1 MTETLE
7 LAERDSAAER
17 IEDALRFNPA
27 RLYTPA
33 EARRLMLGPGAPA
46 DQMPTEYWLK
56 RQLGQDNFE
65 STVIGRAR
73 YLTGEQILKLIGE
86 CARGKYGLPIGGDKR
101 RPRR

>member
-1 MTETLE
+1 MTETLDV
-7 LAERDSAAER
+7 AEPGAAPER

-27 RLYTPA
+27 RLYTAA
-33 EARRLMLGPGAPA
+33 EARRLMLGPDVP
-46 DQMPTEYWLK
+46 DEQMPTEYWLK

>member
-7 LAERDSAAER
+7 LTERATAQER

-33 EARRLMLGPGAPA
+33 QARRLMLGPDAPD

-56 RQLGQDNFE
+56 RQLGQDSFE
-65 STVIGRAR
+65 CTVISRAR
-73 YLTGEQILKLIGE
+73 YLTGEQILQLIKE
-86 CARGKYGLPIGGDKR
+86 CARRYGRPVHDDGKR
-101 RPRR
+101 RPKR